1 MSTQDTEAAGRIYRH
16 RKTDRH
22 ALDYIDAE
30 ISEAANN
37 FRIAACQLENL
48 LADDRSDVG
57 PSLAKID
64 MPGLLKNLADREVLQ
79 QKLADCERALRKL
92 GKQT

>member
-1 MSTQDTEAAGRIYRH
+1 MSAQETEAAGRVYRH
-16 RKTDRH
+16 RKTDQH

-57 PSLAKID
+57 PVLAKID
-64 MPGLLKNLADREVLQ
+64 IPRLLKNLADREVLQ
-79 QKLADCERALRKL
+79 RKLADCERALRKL
-92 GKQT
+92 DKKP

>member
-16 RKTDRH
+16 KKADRH

-30 ISEAANN
+30 IGAAAND

-57 PSLAKID
+57 PALAKIN
-64 MPGLLKNLADREVLQ
+64 MPGLLKNLADREVLRR
-79 QKLADCERALRKL
+79 KLADCDRALRKL
-92 GKQT
+92 GEQQ